1 MGKIS
6 YYVIQYENF
15 STTIN
20 KTTEITG
27 INIINLT
34 PGVHYTFKVFAVA
47 ADNKTEGNYSCIS
60 AYTKPDAASDLRVTE
75 ITTSSLFLNWTEP
88 IGEKSFFKVQWSNDS
103 ITLNSIT
110 SNRFFNIANLNPGVN
125 YTILISAVAA
135 DNITEGEAVGL
146 SVYTK
151 AETVSS
157 LTILNVTNSSILLN
171 WTEAMGKISHYVIQ
185 YENFSTTINNTTEIT
200 GINIINLAPGV
211 QYTFKVFAVA
221 ADNKTEGNYSC
232 ISAYTSKT

>member
-15 STTIN
+15 CTTIN

-60 AYTKPDAASDLRVTE
+60 AYTKPDAASDLSVTE

-88 IGEKSFFKVQWSNDS
+88 IGERSVFEVEWSNDN
-103 ITLNSIT
+103 ITLNTTT
-110 SNRFFNIANLNPGVN
+110 SDRCFNITNLNPGVN

-151 AETVSS
+151 PDTVSN
-157 LTILNVTNSSILLN
+157 LTVVHIATSSILLN

-185 YENFSTTINNTTEIT
+185 YENFCTTINKTTEIT
-200 GINIINLAPGV
+200 GINITNLAPGV